1 MSRTALD
8 LEGKDNAS
16 RAFQS
21 ATDHL
26 KELRTQIDKMKGG
39 QIDLGA
45 KDAVKNVNAIA
56 ALERQYTSFE
66 KKLQIATGAGAQAT
80 GMLDKL
86 GLSGMTA
93 GKALGMLGVIAGP
106 ALFVGIAQGAAN
118 AVIGLDAMREESEQI
133 SARFVAQA
141 GSTRSAADALSAMN
155 AIVGTAL
162 TNDEKMAASGQ
173 LMALGLAQSSTEA
186 ANLANIATNLG
197 DKTQGAAQ
205 RIEGLTQVMVSGRL
219 VGLKQYGISMQEVN
233 ALAADMQR
241 ETAGL
246 TDIQAKQNA
255 ILQIGTQKL
264 NEYTAAGGSAITKT
278 QALQKAWEDYQDSL
292 ANNVNLGNV
301 KNFITEGITAARIE
315 LQIDSADPLEQ
326 LSGLEAKLRGIQQ
339 IRDDFKGN
347 PIGLF
352 FAGGGGF
359 GAQAEV
365 DALIAKIAE
374 LKAQLGEESRWA
386 AGANRLTDAVSAAD
400 VATQNLNEELQ
411 ALRDK
416 DAGLRE
422 KAALMAIYTAQT
434 NNATASTLG
443 LGAAMF
449 GLPQSGWTPIDNGLD
464 PSGVGRGQDT
474 GAERMA
480 AQAIVDETL
489 RQNAI
494 SIQAAEDLASVN
506 ERAAKATQSAW
517 ESTFSAIASAA
528 ESEFSAAQSQLKGL
542 LPSLGGGG
550 GLGSNKPGSNGPFED
565 IFRAADVA
573 NLGGASPW
581 AAQIAAQLGVSNEEV
596 QAKARAAV
604 EAFAAGFRT
613 PEVRKLIDEAMLV
626 DQVKQAEA
634 AKTSLD
640 SWGKEIAKAAGVN
653 PNLKSGGAAVFDASF
668 GADKKTGKNAAAE
681 AAAQNASTLMV
692 DALGSKLKDEAG
704 RAIGFGSTLFGNFQD
719 GFVDAA
725 KKSDTL
731 RRAMDEM
738 ALAAIGRAVAG
749 APPPSGGVGKTS
761 KAGGAKL

>member
-1 MSRTALD
+1 
-8 LEGKDNAS
+8 
-16 RAFQS
+16 
-21 ATDHL
+21 
-26 KELRTQIDKMKGG
+26 
-39 QIDLGA
+39 
-45 KDAVKNVNAIA
+45 
-56 ALERQYTSFE
+56 
-66 KKLQIATGAGAQAT
+66 
-80 GMLDKL
+80 
-86 GLSGMTA
+86 
-93 GKALGMLGVIAGP
+93 
-106 ALFVGIAQGAAN
+106 
-118 AVIGLDAMREESEQI
+118 
-133 SARFVAQA
+133 
-141 GSTRSAADALSAMN
+141 
-155 AIVGTAL
+155 
-162 TNDEKMAASGQ
+162 
-173 LMALGLAQSSTEA
+173 
-186 ANLANIATNLG
+186 
-197 DKTQGAAQ
+197 
-205 RIEGLTQVMVSGRL
+205 
-219 VGLKQYGISMQEVN
+219 
-233 ALAADMQR
+233 
-241 ETAGL
+241 
-246 TDIQAKQNA
+246 
-255 ILQIGTQKL
+255 
-264 NEYTAAGGSAITKT
+264 
-278 QALQKAWEDYQDSL
+278 
-292 ANNVNLGNV
+292 
-301 KNFITEGITAARIE
+301 
-315 LQIDSADPLEQ
+315 
-326 LSGLEAKLRGIQQ
+326 
-339 IRDDFKGN
+339 
-347 PIGLF
+347 
-352 FAGGGGF
+352 
-359 GAQAEV
+359 V
-365 DALIAKIAE
+365 DALIAKIAT

-386 AGANRLTDAVSAAD
+386 AGVNRLAGGAGSAQQ
-400 VATQNLNEELQ
+400 ATN
-411 ALRDK
+411 ALGT
-416 DAGLRE
+416 ALAALYE
-422 KAALMAIYTAQT
+422 KADAIDV
-434 NNATASTLG
+434 NATAMSIFK
-443 LGAAMF
+443 AK
-449 GLPQSGWTPIDNGLD
+449 IDNAYGSMLALNSAMSISAGWQLPVVPMGLD

-480 AQAIVDETL
+480 AQAVVDETL

-517 ESTFSAIASAA
+517 ESAFSAIASAA

-542 LPSLGGGG
+542 LPDLGGGG
-550 GLGSNKPGSNGPFED
+550 GLGTNKPGSNGPFED

-731 RRAMDEM
+731 RKAMDEM

-761 KAGGAKL
+761 KAEGAKL